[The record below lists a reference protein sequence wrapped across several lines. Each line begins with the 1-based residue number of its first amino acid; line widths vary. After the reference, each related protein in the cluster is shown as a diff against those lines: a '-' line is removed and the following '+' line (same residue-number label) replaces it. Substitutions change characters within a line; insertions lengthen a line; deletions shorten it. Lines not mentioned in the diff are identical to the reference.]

1 MVLYFFNRSNNS
13 KYFYSFAQT
22 IFDTFQY
29 INMAH
34 KNLLKHTVRMII
46 SKVEHFITPSFNE
59 IDLVILLSQ
68 QIHFI
73 IIDK

>member
-1 MVLYFFNRSNNS
+1 
-13 KYFYSFAQT
+13 
-22 IFDTFQY
+22 
-29 INMAH
+29 MAH